1 MNDEDETPCIMSAT
15 VLSSDVYE
23 NKKVEIKCGPD
34 CQDASKCLCSRCSC
48 CSECSSKCQD
58 CPGTRVKS
66 PTAELAKLLEL
77 SSICESDIGE
87 MDVTDELETEDEED
101 EEEEE
106 EEQEEEFHANVMLIV
121 SDDDDAV

>member
-1 MNDEDETPCIMSAT
+1 M
-15 VLSSDVYE
+15 
-23 NKKVEIKCGPD
+23 EIECGPD

-66 PTAELAKLLEL
+66 PTAELAKLLDL
-77 SSICESDIGE
+77 SNITERDTGG
-87 MDVTDELETEDEED
+87 MDVTAELETEDE

-106 EEQEEEFHANVMLIV
+106 EEQEEEEFHTNVMLIV
-121 SDDDDAV
+121 SDDDEAV